1 MKIEVFKEIVELLKK
16 QNEKDSAVYTLNID
30 LTEFNSPLQTVISHL
45 IGSIYGRE
53 GLDTFDWWC
62 CDKEWG
68 TRTDLEFKLDDGT
81 ILCETIDD
89 LHQYLESNI
98 VDDYE
103 LPHKYTDDERLEILK
118 EMFK

>member
-1 MKIEVFKEIVELLKK
+1 MKIEVFKEIVELLRI
-16 QNEKDSAVYTLNID
+16 QNEKDNSVYALNID

-68 TRTDLEFKLDDGT
+68 TRTDLEFKSEDGT
-81 ILCETIDD
+81 MLCETIDD

-103 LPHKYTDDERLEILK
+103 LPHKYTDMRDWK
-118 EMFK
+118 F